1 MLCTVFFF
9 IIFFK
14 NNFMLWLF
22 QTYIYKHTCSLLY
35 KGMYVLSCFNVC
47 SLNFF
52 FFFPLTAIDLVHSL
66 HLEFLH
72 AWRINLVTPV
82 SLQLSKIMKPFTE
95 DEGGLNIHS
104 TGTASTALPLPLIAR
119 KYPHENRNGL
129 TRTHV
134 LPFEHPPPVS
144 CQSSRESWDGEW
156 GLIRPV
162 LQVLWQCW
170 RIRTAAPF
178 SAPTA
183 PVRMDRCW
191 REPSFLHC
199 SGI

>member
-1 MLCTVFFF
+1 
-9 IIFFK
+9 
-14 NNFMLWLF
+14 MLWLF
-22 QTYIYKHTCSLLY
+22 QTYIYTTPADFCIKECMYWAASTFALLI
-35 KGMYVLSCFNVC
+35 
-47 SLNFF
+47 

-66 HLEFLH
+66 HLKFLH

-119 KYPHENRNGL
+119 KYSHENRNGL

-134 LPFEHPPPVS
+134 LPFEQPPPVS

-170 RIRTAAPF
+170 RIRTTAPF

-183 PVRMDRCW
+183 PVRMDQCW